1 MNDEFNV
8 ENMEPTGQTEVTADD
23 RLFALLAYVLTP
35 VMPIVILLL
44 EDKKNRPFLK
54 AHNAQALAWGVVSI
68 VGGGV
73 LSIVLPFLCG
83 IPGLLFWLVSIYWG
97 WQAYQGKMV
106 EIPVI
111 SEFVRNQGWA

>member
-8 ENMEPTGQTEVTADD
+8 DNVEPVADMEVTDD
-23 RLFALLAYVLTP
+23 DKLWALLAYVLTP
-35 VMPIVILLL
+35 IMPIVIMLL

-54 AHNAQALAWGVVSI
+54 AHNGQALVWGLINVVVSATI
-68 VGGGV
+68 SP
-73 LSIVLPFLCG
+73 LLCG
-83 IPGLLFWLVSIYWG
+83 IPSLLVWLVAIYWG

-111 SEFVRNQGWA
+111 SNFVRNQGWA

>member
-1 MNDEFNV
+1 MKDEFNV
-8 ENMEPTGQTEVTADD
+8 ENMEPAGKSDVTDDD

-35 VMPIVILLL
+35 VMPVVILLL

-54 AHNAQALAWGVVSI
+54 AHNAQALVWGLINVVASAI
-68 VGGGV
+68 I
-73 LSIVLPFLCG
+73 SPFLCG
-83 IPGLLFWLVSIYWG
+83 IPSIVLWLVSIYWG

-111 SEFVRNQGWA
+111 SEFVRGQGWA